1 MFQNIFIEVTRG
13 QPTNPLAIYGSTL
26 EEMSSSVATRAIY
39 RVSQICAALDTYSTN
54 R

>member
-26 EEMSSSVATRAIY
+26 EEMSSSEPFIEFP
-39 RVSQICAALDTYSTN
+39 AALL
-54 R
+54 